1 MIRNMKPR
9 HQFRDKVSDWQ
20 PSEVRTTAQ
29 TVREL
34 VATFP
39 HGHVAETD
47 DAGNVRVYRQRTLD
61 VKLSGGVDD
70 TRPSKLKMTLARIN
84 QRNKEFWDQK
94 NRELLEQKK

>member
-9 HQFRDKVSDWQ
+9 YRFHDKVSDWQ
-20 PSEVRTTAQ
+20 PPEAATAPQ
-29 TVREL
+29 VVREL

-39 HGHVAETD
+39 RGHVAEAD
-47 DAGNVRVYRQRTLD
+47 DAGNVRIYRQRTID

-84 QRNKEFWDQK
+84 ERNKEFWDAK
-94 NRELLEQKK
+94 NKELLK